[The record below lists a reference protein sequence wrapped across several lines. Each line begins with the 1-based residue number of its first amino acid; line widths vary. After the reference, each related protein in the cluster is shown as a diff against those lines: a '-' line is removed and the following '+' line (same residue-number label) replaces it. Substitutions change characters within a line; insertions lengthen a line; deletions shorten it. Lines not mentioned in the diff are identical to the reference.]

1 MFADKYFIAKKI
13 KLARKKAGY
22 TQEKLAEEI
31 GISSKQ
37 LSRIEMANYMPS
49 TPTFL
54 SLQKILKMN
63 FEELGILLN
72 EPPDSLRAK
81 ILKIIYCSTDKEL
94 QTLLEL
100 INVVIKNPNL
110 IKK

>member
-1 MFADKYFIAKKI
+1 MDHIGLRI
-13 KLARKKAGY
+13 KSLRKQKDL

-81 ILKIIYCSTDKEL
+81 ILKIIYCFTDKEL